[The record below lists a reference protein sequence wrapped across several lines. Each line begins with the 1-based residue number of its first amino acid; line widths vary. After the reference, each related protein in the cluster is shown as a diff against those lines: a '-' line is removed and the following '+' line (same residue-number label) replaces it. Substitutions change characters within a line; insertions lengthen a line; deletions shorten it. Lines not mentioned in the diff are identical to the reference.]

1 MAETNPAPPPGSPF
15 WIRALLVVSLAL
27 NLLVIGMIGGAVL
40 SGGGPGVPREAAR
53 ELAGTPFVRALPPQ
67 DRRAFVREL
76 RGQRDNLRESRAELL
91 ARFESLLA
99 TLRAEDLDVVAL
111 ERILGEQREA
121 AAAHQRLGER
131 LVLEQLEE
139 MTIDERRAYADRL
152 EVDVRR
158 PRRR

>member
-1 MAETNPAPPPGSPF
+1 M
-15 WIRALLVVSLAL
+15 RALLVVSLAL
-27 NLLVIGMIGGAVL
+27 NLLVAGMIGGAVL
-40 SGGGPGVPREAAR
+40 SGGGPGAAREAAR
-53 ELAGTPFVRALPPQ
+53 DLAGMPFVRALSPQ

-76 RGQRDNLRESRAELL
+76 RGQRDSLRESRAELL

-111 ERILGEQREA
+111 ERILKAQREA

-131 LVLEQLEE
+131 LVLAQFEE
-139 MTIDERRAYADRL
+139 MTVDERRAYADRL
-152 EVDVRR
+152 EVDLRR